1 MAETP
6 FDSIESAQSYLRL
19 LAAEVEAVR
28 SEIQKDTDEA
38 TRDAAVRRLDALH
51 IVDYKLKQLA
61 QQLDA
66 SCRILNDLR
75 LLRRLLA
82 GDRNAIAVDAAA
94 SSAIGPL
101 PHL

>member
-6 FDSIESAQSYLRL
+6 FDSIESARYHLRL
-19 LAAEVEAVR
+19 LAAVVEAAR
-28 SEIQKDTDEA
+28 SEIQNDADEA
-38 TRDAAVRRLDALH
+38 KRDAAARRLDAVQA
-51 IVDYKLKQLA
+51 VDYKLKQLA

-75 LLRRLLA
+75 LLRRLRH
-82 GDRNAIAVDAAA
+82 GDRDAIVVGGAALQA
-94 SSAIGPL
+94 FGPL